1 MYPTWRQVDTGQCW
15 IWPPLVVVMWMGAV
29 SVIVVKQSPVGGK
42 QEFVFDCSSNE
53 WCFPVWKHSK
63 VSVSNFF
70 AHKVRGQST
79 ILSQPFVF
87 KLAGVAVRHC
97 QLPVR
102 VPLLLREPRASRMH
116 DQKCRREAQA
126 RRVLHRHRS
135 ASLLA
140 VAADS
145 SFFEIPPLILKI
157 KVYVVCVLSSELM
170 DHFFQFPI
178 RVTCCPGPTRP
189 SPTPSATA
197 STRSRSIRQC
207 WTTTCPGNSR
217 CRSLEP
223 STCSISRASLT
234 VQSFW

>member
-1 MYPTWRQVDTGQCW
+1 MLNLAPSGGFNVAGSRSSHRSKAIT
-15 IWPPLVVVMWMGAV
+15 
-29 SVIVVKQSPVGGK
+29 SGGK
-42 QEFVFDCSSNE
+42 ARG
-53 WCFPVWKHSK
+53 CFPLLLQRVMLPSERKHSE

-70 AHKVRGQST
+70 AHRAFRSQST
-79 ILSQPFVF
+79 ILSQPVVF